1 MDGGASMGMGVERPL
16 EEEDGR
22 ISFSP
27 DLRSLGVRG
36 RRLGLPYYT
45 GSMAI
50 AGAFESAIGFRDI
63 AGLRQMRMEGSPG
76 PGSQGVIAG
85 AVRDIG
91 GGRRHGA
98 GGSRAISTTTRA
110 PSFLSLFYPP
120 SPASTSN
127 LGARIGLWFGPIS
140 LGRLP
145 ESRDEA
151 GAGIADSQ

>member
-1 MDGGASMGMGVERPL
+1 
-16 EEEDGR
+16 
-22 ISFSP
+22 
-27 DLRSLGVRG
+27 
-36 RRLGLPYYT
+36 
-45 GSMAI
+45 MAI